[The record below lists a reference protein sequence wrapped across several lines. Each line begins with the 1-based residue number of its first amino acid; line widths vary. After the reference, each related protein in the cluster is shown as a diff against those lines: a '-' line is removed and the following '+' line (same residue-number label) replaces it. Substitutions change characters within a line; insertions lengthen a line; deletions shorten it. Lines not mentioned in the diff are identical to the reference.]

1 MRTQFLESLGR
12 KAATLAGPAVMVVSV
27 SLVLGT
33 LVAIAADAATQDN
46 ESAASLARG
55 HWGTQYPENLR
66 LYRQA
71 RAASYSTLALGT
83 PRVGANRAHISL
95 PAPASHP

>member
-1 MRTQFLESLGR
+1 M
-12 KAATLAGPAVMVVSV
+12 MVSV

-46 ESAASLARG
+46 ESAASMARG
-55 HWGTQYPENLR
+55 HWGTHYPENLR

-71 RAASYSTLALGT
+71 LAASYSALALGP
-83 PRVGANRAHISL
+83 PRVGANPASISL
-95 PAPASHP
+95 PAPARHP